1 MKLLTFQAKR
11 FRWKSFSK
19 TIPAAED
26 LEVDQTVEQAVV
38 VFLHA
43 EERDALERA
52 SVFRHTLK
60 HVKWLA
66 NKRGLR
72 NVVLHSFTHLGAASA
87 PPQFAQ
93 AFLVELAERLRATG
107 YAVWLTPFGW
117 FCEWDLSVYG
127 DSLAKVWKEV
137 GPRTAGG
144 EGGVGEDS
152 VREDSDGEGSPG
164 SAH

>member
-19 TIPAAED
+19 TLPEAED
-26 LEVDQTVEQAVV
+26 LDVDETVEQCVV

-43 EERDALERA
+43 EEADAAARA
-52 SVFRHTLK
+52 SVFKKTLK

-66 NKRGLR
+66 NKRGLER
-72 NVVLHSFTHLGAASA
+72 VVLHSFTHLGAASA
-87 PPQFAQ
+87 PPEFARD
-93 AFLVELAERLRATG
+93 FMLELAERLRATEYG
-107 YAVWLTPFGW
+107 VWITPFGW

-137 GPRTAGG
+137 GGAG
-144 EGGVGEDS
+144 EE
-152 VREDSDGEGSPG
+152 
-164 SAH
+164 

>member
-19 TIPAAED
+19 TIPEAAD
-26 LEVDQTVEQAVV
+26 VDVDETVEQAVV

-43 EERDALERA
+43 EERDAAGRA

-66 NKRGLR
+66 NKRGLE

-87 PPQFAQ
+87 PAEFAQ

-107 YAVWLTPFGW
+107 YAVALTPFGW

-137 GPRTAGG
+137 GAR
-144 EGGVGEDS
+144 GV
-152 VREDSDGEGSPG
+152 DGE
-164 SAH
+164 SAEE

>member
-19 TIPAAED
+19 TLPQAQD
-26 LEVDQTVEQAVV
+26 LDVDETVEGAVV

-43 EERDALERA
+43 EERDAARRD
-52 SVFRHTLK
+52 SVSRRTKK

-72 NVVLHSFTHLGAASA
+72 NVVLHSFTHLGAESA
-87 PPQFAQ
+87 PAEFAQ

-107 YAVWLTPFGW
+107 YSVWITPFGW

-137 GPRTAGG
+137 GERPDEA
-144 EGGVGEDS
+144 E
-152 VREDSDGEGSPG
+152 
-164 SAH
+164 

>member
-1 MKLLTFQAKR
+1 MKLLTFQARR

-19 TIPAAED
+19 TLPEAED
-26 LEVDQTVEQAVV
+26 VDVDETVTEAVV
-38 VFLHA
+38 VFVHA
-43 EERDALERA
+43 EERDAAQRD
-52 SVFRHTLK
+52 SVFKKTLK

-66 NKRGLR
+66 NKRALK

-87 PPQFAQ
+87 PAEFAQ

-107 YAVWLTPFGW
+107 YGVWITPFGW

-137 GPRTAGG
+137 GAGADAA
-144 EGGVGEDS
+144 E
-152 VREDSDGEGSPG
+152 
-164 SAH
+164 

>member
-19 TIPAAED
+19 TLPEAQD
-26 LEVDQTVEQAVV
+26 LEVDQTVEEAVV

-43 EERDALERA
+43 EERDAAQRD
-52 SVFRHTLK
+52 SVFRRTLK

-66 NKRGLR
+66 NKRGMR

-87 PPQFAQ
+87 PAEFAQ
-93 AFLVELAERLRATG
+93 AFLVELAERLGATG
-107 YAVWLTPFGW
+107 YAVWITPFGC

-137 GPRTAGG
+137 GERVVEP
-144 EGGVGEDS
+144 EE
-152 VREDSDGEGSPG
+152 
-164 SAH
+164 

>member
-19 TIPAAED
+19 TIPEAAD
-26 LEVDQTVEQAVV
+26 VDVDETVEQAVV

-43 EERDALERA
+43 EERDADERA
-52 SVFRHTLK
+52 SVFRHALK

-66 NKRGLR
+66 NKRALK
-72 NVVLHSFTHLGAASA
+72 NVVLHSFTHLGATSA
-87 PPQFAQ
+87 PAEFAE
-93 AFLVELAERLRATG
+93 AFLTELAERLRATG

-117 FCEWDLSVYG
+117 FCEWDLAVYG

-137 GPRTAGG
+137 GARGAETV
-144 EGGVGEDS
+144 EE
-152 VREDSDGEGSPG
+152 
-164 SAH
+164 

>member
-19 TIPAAED
+19 TIPEAAD
-26 LEVDQTVEQAVV
+26 VDVDETVEQAVV

-43 EERDALERA
+43 EERDADERA
-52 SVFRHTLK
+52 SVFRHALK

-66 NKRGLR
+66 NKRALK
-72 NVVLHSFTHLGAASA
+72 NVVLHSFTHLGATSA
-87 PPQFAQ
+87 PAEFAE
-93 AFLVELAERLRATG
+93 AFLTELAERLRATG

-137 GPRTAGG
+137 GARGAETV
-144 EGGVGEDS
+144 EE
-152 VREDSDGEGSPG
+152 
-164 SAH
+164 